1 MKYLMKEN
9 GKLSVS
15 NLLNLVVL
23 LSALLEVW
31 RPFIPAE
38 YIPEIVAGIASLN
51 LVLRTFQTDG
61 VAIQR

>member
-1 MKYLMKEN
+1 MKYITKEN
-9 GKLSVS
+9 GQLSVS

-23 LSALLEVW
+23 LTSLLEVW

-38 YIPEIVAGIASLN
+38 YIPYIVAGIATLN

-61 VAIQR
+61 VAIQK